1 MVDGGIQLNFLSH
14 GNIVPVA
21 VGRLIGTRNNGRGEG
36 MKKDKYTCPILTQE
50 DMSDIVSA
58 LAYYHSRDW
67 EDDSKQV
74 LEKLALKFCTL
85 KEWKE
90 LV

>member
-1 MVDGGIQLNFLSH
+1 
-14 GNIVPVA
+14 
-21 VGRLIGTRNNGRGEG
+21 
-36 MKKDKYTCPILTQE
+36 MKKDKYTCPVLTQE

-85 KEWKE
+85 KKWKE